1 MQSLV
6 LEDVGESPY
15 RIDGL
20 LTHLWLAGKLQQ
32 VAGIAI
38 GKFTDTEYALNT
50 FSVEEVIK
58 QRCVPLGVP
67 VIRGLMI
74 GHVEDMTVVPL
85 GVEAE
90 LDVDAGTLRLLEMAV
105 RS

>member
-1 MQSLV
+1 
-6 LEDVGESPY
+6 
-15 RIDGL
+15 
-20 LTHLWLAGKLQQ
+20 
-32 VAGIAI
+32 
-38 GKFTDTEYALNT
+38 
-50 FSVEEVIK
+50 VEEVIE

-67 VIRGLMI
+67 VIGGLMI

-90 LDVDAGTLRLLEMAV
+90 LDVDVGTLRLLEMAV